1 MKQVHLFVG
10 SRCTLYHCHFDLQP
24 NLHVQLIGRKRFI
37 LFPPEAWR
45 SLYPFPV
52 HHEYDRRARVN
63 LDAPDEAAH
72 PGCTDVRGVVVE
84 LEPGELLYIPPGWWH
99 HVQTCSTP
107 CVSMAWWFYERLRE
121 ASAAELQMS
130 AVDREQFGVGERA
143 RELLL
148 TRWLEESCGR
158 LLAPLAEAGDIFERA
173 RQSGAS
179 WGGWQKE
186 RAVAKLMARFALGA
200 ARRRATRGEGSSAR
214 EAALREGLARLADEE
229 LPALLEGIE
238 FHLLEESVRER
249 ISSELGEA
257 KVDAFILD
265 AVQCRGFI

>member
-1 MKQVHLFVG
+1 
-10 SRCTLYHCHFDLQP
+10 
-24 NLHVQLIGRKRFI
+24 
-37 LFPPEAWR
+37 
-45 SLYPFPV
+45 
-52 HHEYDRRARVN
+52 
-63 LDAPDEAAH
+63 
-72 PGCTDVRGVVVE
+72 
-84 LEPGELLYIPPGWWH
+84 
-99 HVQTCSTP
+99 
-107 CVSMAWWFYERLRE
+107 MAWWFYERLRE